1 MIDVVEITINE
12 FKENI
17 YDKYIKLLNFLPD
30 TGRIGE
36 A

>member
-17 YDKYIKLLNFLPD
+17 YDKYIKLFPKDEQRNW
-30 TGRIGE
+30 E
-36 A
+36 K